1 MGTPYAGN
9 LPVRCD
15 EGDRLSCLY
24 STVHLWLDKTLL
36 LFFEI
41 VFRMASISVK
51 IRVVPNCIRVLCFY
65 LAKFKNDTNKKES
78 KKTLFSVLDILLN
91 KDYFY
96 QEV

>member
-1 MGTPYAGN
+1 MSLN
-9 LPVRCD
+9 
-15 EGDRLSCLY
+15 
-24 STVHLWLDKTLL
+24 
-36 LFFEI
+36 
-41 VFRMASISVK
+41 ISVK